1 MLPTSPTND
10 SLDNQYSNSQSDNE
24 YGDDQQAP
32 NRREGDQPVT
42 GQQAGT
48 TAAMPNTGTG
58 TPNYGEFGHATT
70 APQQSTTPAQPSF
83 NTSSA
88 QGAAAPPVAFPE
100 QRGSVPQN
108 LDPAGA
114 RAASDDV
121 YEEQREGWAKDDPRY
136 GSGTRNWAT
145 NEPANRSTGPA
156 NDDYDSER
164 DNPNDGSND
173 NPDEFSSMRPD
184 EGRGIPGK

>member
-1 MLPTSPTND
+1 MSATSPTNNFSGD
-10 SLDNQYSNSQSDNE
+10 QSGNENGDNQH
-24 YGDDQQAP
+24 AP
-32 NRREGDQPVT
+32 NRREGDQPVA
-42 GQQAGT
+42 GQQAGAD
-48 TAAMPNTGTG
+48 AAVPNTASG
-58 TPNYGEFGHATT
+58 TPQYGDFGHAPTSAT
-70 APQQSTTPAQPSF
+70 SAQQSTPAQPSF

-88 QGAAAPPVAFPE
+88 EGAAAPSVAFPE

-114 RAASDDV
+114 RRVADAE

-136 GSGTRNWAT
+136 GGGTRNWAT

-173 NPDEFSSMRPD
+173 NPDEFSSLRPD